1 MGGGALR
8 AANHGDKGAAG
19 GGNGGLT
26 FRTEKG
32 KEEHEREWESES
44 RRPQFGSPPHCA
56 FRSREESAMR
66 RPSSGGP
73 PTPDGVLKNFD
84 DPTKTLISPLSIS
97 QTI

>member
-1 MGGGALR
+1 MDGGALWV
-8 AANHGDKGAAG
+8 ANHGDKGVVG

-56 FRSREESAMR
+56 CRSREESAMR

-73 PTPDGVLKNFD
+73 PTPDGVSK
-84 DPTKTLISPLSIS
+84 KTPSPD
-97 QTI
+97 